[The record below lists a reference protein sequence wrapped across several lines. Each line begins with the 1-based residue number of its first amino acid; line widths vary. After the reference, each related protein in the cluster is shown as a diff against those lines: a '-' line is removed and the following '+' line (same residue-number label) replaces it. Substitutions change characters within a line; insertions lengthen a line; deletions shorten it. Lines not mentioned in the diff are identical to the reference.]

1 MISRLSNW
9 DIRLS
14 EYLSSVRNTEFCFGQ
29 HDCALHSA
37 NAVLAMT
44 GTDIA
49 AAFRGR
55 YSTAQGSV
63 LALARYGAGTLDAT
77 VDAILPAIP
86 PSHARRGD
94 LVWTGEA
101 LGVCDGTTGL
111 FVGQEGEAEGLVT
124 IQRAAWLR
132 AWRV

>member
-1 MISRLSNW
+1 MIARKRNW
-9 DIRLS
+9 DALLS
-14 EYLSSVRNTEFCFGQ
+14 EYLAYVRRMPFVWGE

-55 YSTAQGSV
+55 YSTAQGSMI
-63 LALARYGAGTLDAT
+63 ALARYGAGTLDAT

-86 PSHARRGD
+86 TSHARRGD

-101 LGVCDGTTGL
+101 LGVCDGATGL
-111 FVGQEGEAEGLVT
+111 FVGQEGDAEGLVT
-124 IQRAAWLR
+124 IPRSQWQK

>member
-1 MISRLSNW
+1 MIKRRSDW
-9 DIRLS
+9 DVRLS
-14 EYLSSVRNTEFCFGQ
+14 EYLASVRREPFCYGS

-124 IQRAAWLR
+124 IPRSAWR
-132 AWRV
+132 KAWRV

>member
-1 MISRLSNW
+1 MIARRSDW
-9 DIRLS
+9 DARLS
-14 EYLSSVRNTEFCFGQ
+14 EYLASVRREPFVWGCN
-29 HDCALHSA
+29 DCALHCA

-44 GTDIA
+44 DTDIA
-49 AAFRGR
+49 VAFRGR

-63 LALARYGAGTLDAT
+63 LALSRYGAGTLDAT
-77 VDAILPAIP
+77 VDTMLPAIP

-101 LGVCDGTTGL
+101 LGVCDGATGL

-124 IQRAAWLR
+124 IPRAAWQR

>member
-1 MISRLSNW
+1 MIARRSDW
-9 DIRLS
+9 DARLS
-14 EYLSSVRNTEFCFGQ
+14 EYLASVRREPFCYGH

-63 LALARYGAGTLDAT
+63 LALSRYGAGTLDAT
-77 VDAILPAIP
+77 VDEILPAIP

-101 LGVCDGTTGL
+101 LGVCDGATGL

-124 IQRAAWLR
+124 IPRAAWQR